1 MAEDEVKKNSI
12 ESLEQDGQRANGNSG
27 FNDLLKKQDSGYE
40 TLVINPIINEK
51 QSNKPSFLEVLGKLS
66 PGKSLRT
73 GLDDILNGRTGALIV
88 VECDEA
94 KNIFEGGF
102 KVNCKFTSQRL
113 AELSK
118 MDGAIILS
126 SDMKRILFANALL
139 IPKSDIPTE
148 ETGTRHKSAERTA
161 KQTGAIVIAVSE
173 RRRKITLYY
182 DNKRY
187 VLQNSEDIL
196 RRATETLQ
204 ILEKQKEILDENLK
218 NFNILEITNLVSY
231 GDVCLVLQ
239 RIEMVIKMT
248 NNIKRYLIEL
258 GNEGTIIKM
267 RINELTKGI
276 IERRDLIIKDYALKP
291 LYVTKFLENLS
302 SDSLLDL
309 ASLSRMLFEESP
321 DKTVFSRGYRLLNK
335 LNLMDKETKSL
346 VSSFENLQ
354 NILNADEESLRK
366 ILKNKTNTF
375 RDQLVNL
382 KEQIMIGKKI

>member
-1 MAEDEVKKNSI
+1 MAEEETGKKGAEIHDQEQQKLSESNNSNEI
-12 ESLEQDGQRANGNSG
+12 S
-27 FNDLLKKQDSGYE
+27 KKQDPGYE
-40 TLVINPIINEK
+40 TLVINPIINEEK
-51 QSNKPSFLEVLGKLS
+51 SNKPSFLDVLGKLS

-88 VECDEA
+88 VECDESE
-94 KNIFEGGF
+94 NVFEGGF

-126 SDMKRILFANALL
+126 SDMKRILFANTLL
-139 IPKSDIPTE
+139 TPKNDIPTE
-148 ETGTRHKSAERTA
+148 ETGTRHKAAERTA

-218 NFNILEITNLVSY
+218 NFNILEITSLVSY

-239 RIEMVIKMT
+239 RIEMIVKMT
-248 NNIKRYLIEL
+248 NNIRRYLIEL
-258 GNEGTIIKM
+258 GNEGTMIKM

-276 IERRDLIIKDYALKP
+276 IERRDLIIKDYASRP
-291 LYVTKFLENLS
+291 QYVTKFLENLS

-309 ASLSRMLFEESP
+309 ASLSRIIFEESP
-321 DKTVFSRGYRLLNK
+321 DKNVFSKGYRLLSK
-335 LNLMDKETKSL
+335 LNLMEKEIKSL
-346 VSSFENLQ
+346 ISYFDNLQ
-354 NILNADEESLRK
+354 SIINASEGDLRK

-375 RDQLVNL
+375 RDQLANL

>member
-1 MAEDEVKKNSI
+1 MAEDEIRRNNVETPIVDNGDNNKEDSKKEN
-12 ESLEQDGQRANGNSG
+12 
-27 FNDLLKKQDSGYE
+27 GYE
-40 TLVINPIINEK
+40 TLVIHPIVDETK
-51 QSNKPSFLEVLGKLS
+51 TNKLTFLEVLAKLS
-66 PGKSLRT
+66 PGKSLRI

-126 SDMKRILFANALL
+126 RDMRKILFANTLL
-139 IPKSDIPTE
+139 IPKNDIPTE

-239 RIEMVIKMT
+239 RIEMIVKMT

-258 GNEGTIIKM
+258 GNEGTMIKM

-276 IERRDLIIKDYALKP
+276 IERRDLIIKDYASKP

-309 ASLSRMLFEESP
+309 ASLSRMIFEESP
-321 DKTVFSRGYRLLNK
+321 DKTVFSHGYRLLSS
-335 LNLMDKETKSL
+335 LNLMDKEIKSI

-354 NILNADEESLRK
+354 NILNSDEESLRK

-375 RDQLVNL
+375 RDQLTNL

>member
-1 MAEDEVKKNSI
+1 MAEEEIIKNNLEI
-12 ESLEQDGQRANGNSG
+12 LEQETQKVNGNN
-27 FNDLLKKQDSGYE
+27 NDNSKKQDSGYE
-40 TLVINPIINEK
+40 TLVINPIINEEK
-51 QSNKPSFLEVLGKLS
+51 STRLSFLEVLGRLS

-88 VECDEA
+88 VECNEA

-102 KVNCKFTSQRL
+102 KVNCRFTSQRL
-113 AELSK
+113 AELAK

-126 SDMKRILFANALL
+126 SDMKKILFANTLL
-139 IPKSDIPTE
+139 IPKSDIVTE
-148 ETGTRHKSAERTA
+148 ETGTRHKAAERTA

-204 ILEKQKEILDENLK
+204 ILEKQKEILDENSK

-239 RIEMVIKMT
+239 RIEMIIKMT
-248 NNIKRYLIEL
+248 NNIRRYLIEL
-258 GNEGTIIKM
+258 GNEGTMIKM
-267 RINELTKGI
+267 RISELTKGI
-276 IERRDLIIKDYALKP
+276 IERRDLIIKDYASKP

-321 DKTVFSRGYRLLNK
+321 DKTVFSRGYRLLSK
-335 LNLMDKETKSL
+335 LNLMDKEIKSL

-354 NILNADEESLRK
+354 NILNANEEDLRR

-375 RDQLVNL
+375 RDQLANL

>member
-1 MAEDEVKKNSI
+1 MAEEEIKKNNI
-12 ESLEQDGQRANGNSG
+12 EVFEQDTQK
-27 FNDLLKKQDSGYE
+27 FNENNNFSDLSKKLDSGYE
-40 TLVINPIINEK
+40 TLVISPIVNETK
-51 QSNKPSFLEVLGKLS
+51 QNKLTFLEVLGKLS

-113 AELSK
+113 AELAK

-126 SDMKRILFANALL
+126 RDMKKILFANTLL
-139 IPKSDIPTE
+139 VPKNDIPSE
-148 ETGTRHKSAERTA
+148 ETGTRHKAAERTA

-204 ILEKQKEILDENLK
+204 ILEKQKEILDENGK

-239 RIEMVIKMT
+239 RIEMIIKMT

-258 GNEGTIIKM
+258 GNEGTMIKM

-276 IERRDLIIKDYALKP
+276 IEQRDLIIKDYASKP
-291 LYVTKFLENLS
+291 LYVTKFLENLN

-309 ASLSRMLFEESP
+309 ASLSRMIFEESP
-321 DKTVFSRGYRLLNK
+321 DKAVFSRGHRLLSK
-335 LNLMDKETKSL
+335 LNLMEKEIKSI
-346 VSSFENLQ
+346 VSSFENLP
-354 NILNADEESLRK
+354 NILNANEEDLRK